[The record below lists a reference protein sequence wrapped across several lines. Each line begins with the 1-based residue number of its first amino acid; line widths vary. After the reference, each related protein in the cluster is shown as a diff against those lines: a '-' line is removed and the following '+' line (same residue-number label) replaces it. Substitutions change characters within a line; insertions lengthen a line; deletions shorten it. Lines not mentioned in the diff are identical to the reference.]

1 MSDHR
6 DTEDRT
12 ALALLMAVT
21 EPGDPKVG
29 EALDRW
35 GPVEL
40 IERVRDGAGG
50 FPGAR
55 AIRLRLDGAD
65 VAAQLARAD
74 VMGAVLLGRNDPGWP
89 TQLDDLG
96 AGRPYGLWTLGPVS
110 LRPALL
116 RSVAIVGSR
125 TASSYGAHVAG
136 DLGADL
142 AERGWAVVSGA
153 ALGIDAAAHRGALA
167 GGGPTLAVLACGLDV
182 PYPIAHARL
191 LDQIAQEGSVISE
204 YGFGTVPA
212 RHRFLTRNRVI
223 AALTRGTV
231 VVEAAVRS
239 GARTTA
245 RYAEE
250 LGRVL
255 MAVPGPV
262 TSVTSAGSNEL
273 LRTRQA
279 VAVTRAEEVIEDLG
293 RIGADLAPARPRESR
308 PHDGLSKRQAEVI
321 EALPARRPAPVDEVA
336 RRCGLEPAAA
346 TAELGQLA
354 LLGMVERIDGG
365 WRPTRLGRGRSAQ
378 GAAQGDRLA

>member
-1 MSDHR
+1 MGMTGSARPD
-6 DTEDRT
+6 EPLS
-12 ALALLMAVT
+12 ALALLMTAA
-21 EPGDPKVG
+21 EPGDPQIG
-29 EALDRW
+29 EGLDRW

-40 IERVRDGAGG
+40 LERVRAGHGG
-50 FPGAR
+50 FPAAR
-55 AIRLRLDGAD
+55 AMRLRLEAGDAR
-65 VAAQLARAD
+65 AQLGRAAAL
-74 VMGAVLLGRNDPGWP
+74 GAVLVARDDRGWP

-96 AGRPYGLWTLGPVS
+96 PGRPYGLWTHGSVP
-110 LRPALL
+110 LRPVLA

-125 TASSYGAHVAG
+125 TATPYGARVAA

-153 ALGIDAAAHRGALA
+153 ALGIDAAAHRGSLA
-167 GGGPTLAVLACGLDV
+167 GGGPTVAVLAGGLDV

-262 TSVTSAGSNEL
+262 TSVVSAGANEL

-279 VAVTRAEEVIEDLG
+279 VAVTRADEVIEDLG
-293 RIGADLAPARPRESR
+293 CIGSDLAPPRPHETR
-308 PHDGLSKRQAEVI
+308 PHDVLSRQQAEVI
-321 EALPARRPAPVDEVA
+321 ESLPARRPVPVEEVA
-336 RRCGLEPAAA
+336 RRCGLDPAEA
-346 TAELGQLA
+346 TAALGQLA

-365 WRPTRLGRGRSAQ
+365 WRPTRLGRGCST
-378 GAAQGDRLA
+378 GARRA

>member
-1 MSDHR
+1 MS
-6 DTEDRT
+6 EDERR
-12 ALALLMAVT
+12 ALALLMTVT

-29 EALDRW
+29 AALDRW
-35 GPVEL
+35 GAPEL
-40 IERVRDGAGG
+40 IDRVRSGCGG

-55 AIRLRLDGAD
+55 AMRLRLDGASGHD
-65 VAAQLARAD
+65 QLARAD
-74 VMGAVLLGRNDPGWP
+74 AVGAVLVARGDSDWP

-96 AGRPYGLWTLGPVS
+96 EGRPYGVWTRGAVP
-110 LRPALL
+110 LRPMLL

-125 TASSYGAHVAG
+125 TASPYGLRVAA
-136 DLGADL
+136 DLGAEL
-142 AERGWAVVSGA
+142 AARGWTVVSGA
-153 ALGIDAAAHRGALA
+153 ALGIDGAAHRGALGA
-167 GGGPTLAVLACGLDV
+167 GGPTVAVLAGGLDV

-191 LDQIAQEGSVISE
+191 LDQIAAEGRVLSE
-204 YGFGTVPA
+204 SGFGAVPA

-223 AALTRGTV
+223 AALARGTV

-250 LGRVL
+250 LNRVL
-255 MAVPGPV
+255 MAVPGPI
-262 TSVTSAGSNEL
+262 TSAVSAGSNEL

-293 RIGADLAPARPRESR
+293 RIGADLAPVRAAEVR
-308 PHDGLSKRQAEVI
+308 PHDGLSRRQAELI
-321 EALPARRPAPVDEVA
+321 ETLPARRPLPVDEVA
-336 RRCGLEPAAA
+336 HRCGLALTEA

-365 WRPTRLGRGRSAQ
+365 WRPTRLGRGRTTSAPQ
-378 GAAQGDRLA
+378 AT

>member
-1 MSDHR
+1 MSGTHENDNAQH
-6 DTEDRT
+6 
-12 ALALLMAVT
+12 ALAVLMAVT
-21 EPGDPKVG
+21 EPGDPRLG
-29 EALDRW
+29 AALDRW
-35 GPVEL
+35 GAGEL
-40 IERVRDGAGG
+40 IDRVREGGGG

-55 AIRLRLDGAD
+55 AMRLRLEAASGAE
-65 VAAQLARAD
+65 QLARAASL
-74 VMGAVLLGRNDPGWP
+74 GAVLVARGDPDWP

-96 AGRPYGLWTLGPVS
+96 PGRPYGLWAHGS
-110 LRPALL
+110 IALRPALL
-116 RSVAIVGSR
+116 RSAAIVGSR
-125 TASSYGAHVAG
+125 TASPYGLRIAA

-153 ALGIDAAAHRGALA
+153 AFGIDAAAHRGALA

-182 PYPIAHARL
+182 PYPISHARL
-191 LDQIAQEGSVISE
+191 LEAIAQEGSVISE

-262 TSVTSAGSNEL
+262 TSAVSAGSNEL

-279 VAVTRAEEVIEDLG
+279 IAVTRAEEVIEDLG
-293 RIGADLAPARPRESR
+293 RIGVDLAPARQSEAR
-308 PHDGLSKRQAEVI
+308 PHDELSRRQAEVI
-321 EALPARRPAPVDEVA
+321 ETLPARSPLPANEIA
-336 RRCGLEPAAA
+336 RRCGLEPGEA

-365 WRPTRLGRGRSAQ
+365 WRPTRLGRGRAVPP
-378 GAAQGDRLA
+378 GRVG